1 MELGQLVITATLK
14 EHCDTH
20 KLNIEPF
27 IDQFV
32 NHLWGELSPEDIQAN
47 NDEVNEIAGHV
58 LGKYNLPTGEDIYI
72 ETSWSDVER
81 YTVIMFRDER

>member
-1 MELGQLVITATLK
+1 MELGSLVITATLK

-20 KLNIEPF
+20 KINIEPF
-27 IDQFV
+27 IDQYV
-32 NHLWGELSPEDIQAN
+32 DKQWGELSLDDLEAN
-47 NDEVNEIAGHV
+47 NLELNEIAGHV

-81 YTVIMFRDER
+81 YTVIMFCNER

>member
-20 KLNIEPF
+20 TLNIEPF

-32 NHLWGELSPEDIQAN
+32 NNQWGELSPEDIQAN
-47 NDEVNEIAGHV
+47 NDEINEVAGHV

>member
-32 NHLWGELSPEDIQAN
+32 NNQWGELSPEDIQAN
-47 NDEVNEIAGHV
+47 NDEINEVAGHV